1 MWRPGKSTLGIF
13 EVLRI
18 VYHSQN
24 PLNAIDAA
32 GRERANQALGECHRS
47 GLDCVFHDRHRDTA
61 RGVCVQCQWLPIGH
75 RGIGTGLRCTRLV
88 GCCGFITFGS
98 ETDSARLGAMNEYWV
113 LAFVITPALVV
124 ILGWAAV
131 FLHEYQSRR
140 RRRLHP
146 GE

>member
-1 MWRPGKSTLGIF
+1 
-13 EVLRI
+13 
-18 VYHSQN
+18 
-24 PLNAIDAA
+24 
-32 GRERANQALGECHRS
+32 
-47 GLDCVFHDRHRDTA
+47 
-61 RGVCVQCQWLPIGH
+61 
-75 RGIGTGLRCTRLV
+75 
-88 GCCGFITFGS
+88 
-98 ETDSARLGAMNEYWV
+98 MNEYWV